1 MKTKLTL
8 VIAVALMLVSCSDS
22 ENSITGSFDH
32 VLSGQIVA
40 AGNLSSSEIASQSEL
55 TALAGR
61 PVAGV
66 EVRAR
71 GTGVAATSDSSG
83 RFALAGLPSN
93 VELTFKRSDGIDAT
107 ANVNVQS
114 NPVVLVE
121 LQKNQA
127 NVIPAGQSKREL
139 EGLITEVS
147 ATSITVNNAS
157 TGGPMTAQI
166 TATTV
171 IRHGNTPLTPA
182 DLEVDDRVHVRAMI
196 NDDGSL
202 TALEIKLQN
211 PADDD
216 DDDDSKTQQIEGTI
230 AEISAS
236 EIKVNDAST
245 HGVVTAKITA
255 ETKIRKGN
263 QDLEWD
269 DLHVNDRVHV
279 KARKE
284 GADLIAL
291 EIRLQNPT

>member
-8 VIAVALMLVSCSDS
+8 VIAVALMLVSCSDG
-22 ENSITGSFDH
+22 ENSITGSFDN

-40 AGNLSSSEIASQSEL
+40 AGNLSSSEIASQGEVK
-55 TALAGR
+55 ALAGR
-61 PVAGV
+61 PLTGV

-71 GTGVAATSDSSG
+71 GTGVAATSDSNG

-93 VELTFKRSDGIDAT
+93 VELTFKRSDGIDAK
-107 ANVNVQS
+107 ANVNVRS
-114 NPVVLVE
+114 NPVVIVE
-121 LQKNQA
+121 LQKNKA
-127 NVIPAGQSKREL
+127 NVIPAGQSKREI
-139 EGLITEVS
+139 EGLITAVS
-147 ATSITVNNAS
+147 ATSITVNNV
-157 TGGPMTAQI
+157 TAEI

-171 IRHGNTPLTPA
+171 IRHGNTSLTPA

-196 NDDGSL
+196 NEDGSL

-216 DDDDSKTQQIEGTI
+216 DNGSKTQQIEGKIT
-230 AEISAS
+230 AISAS

-245 HGVVTAKITA
+245 HTVVVAKITA
-255 ETKIRKGN
+255 DTKIRKGN
-263 QDLEWD
+263 QILKWN

-284 GADLIAL
+284 GSDLIAL
-291 EIRLQNPT
+291 EIKLQNPA

>member
-8 VIAVALMLVSCSDS
+8 VMAVALMLVSCSDS
-22 ENSITGSFDH
+22 ENSITGSFDN

-40 AGNLSSSEIASQSEL
+40 AGNLSSSEIASQGEV
-55 TALAGR
+55 TASAGR
-61 PVAGV
+61 PVTGV

-71 GTGVAATSDSSG
+71 GTGVAAISDSTG

-93 VELTFKRSDGIDAT
+93 VELTFKRSDGIDAK

-114 NPVVLVE
+114 NPVVVVE

-127 NVIPAGQSKREL
+127 NVIPAGQSKREI
-139 EGLITEVS
+139 EGLILAVS
-147 ATSITVNNAS
+147 DTSITVNNAS
-157 TGGPMTAQI
+157 TGGPVTAEI

-171 IRHGNTPLTPA
+171 IRHGNTPLTPS

-216 DDDDSKTQQIEGTI
+216 GNGSTTQQIEGKIT
-230 AEISAS
+230 EISADQ
-236 EIKVNDAST
+236 IKVNDAST

-263 QDLEWD
+263 QTLKWD
-269 DLHVNDRVHV
+269 DLHVNDRV
-279 KARKE
+279 
-284 GADLIAL
+284 
-291 EIRLQNPT
+291 

>member
-22 ENSITGSFDH
+22 ENSITGSFDN

-40 AGNLSSSEIASQSEL
+40 AGNLSSSEIASQGEV

-61 PVAGV
+61 PVTGV

-83 RFALAGLPSN
+83 RFALAGLPAN
-93 VELTFKRSDGIDAT
+93 VELTFKRSDGIDAK
-107 ANVNVQS
+107 ANVNVRS
-114 NPVVLVE
+114 NPVVVVE
-121 LQKNQA
+121 LQKNHA
-127 NVIPAGQSKREL
+127 NVIPAGQSKREI

-147 ATSITVNNAS
+147 DTSITVNNAS
-157 TGGPMTAQI
+157 TGGPVTAQI
-166 TATTV
+166 TPTTV
-171 IRHGNTPLTPA
+171 IRHGNTPLKPE
-182 DLEVDDRVHVRAMI
+182 DLDVDDRVHVRAMI
-196 NDDGSL
+196 NEDGSL
-202 TALEIKLQN
+202 TALEIMLQN
-211 PADDD
+211 PA

-230 AEISAS
+230 TAISAS

-263 QDLEWD
+263 QNLDWD

-284 GADLIAL
+284 GSDLIAL
-291 EIRLQNPT
+291 EIRLQNPA

>member
-8 VIAVALMLVSCSDS
+8 VIAVTLMLVSCSGS
-22 ENSITGSFDH
+22 ENSITGSFDN

-40 AGNLSSSEIASQSEL
+40 AGNLSSSEIASQGEV
-55 TALAGR
+55 TAQAGR

-93 VELTFKRSDGIDAT
+93 VELTFKRSDGIDAK

-114 NPVVLVE
+114 NPVVVVE

-127 NVIPAGQSKREL
+127 NVLPAGQSKREI

-147 ATSITVNNAS
+147 ATSITVKAS
-157 TGGPMTAQI
+157 SGGPATAQI
-166 TATTV
+166 TPTTV
-171 IRHGNTPLTPA
+171 IRHGNTTLSAA

-211 PADDD
+211 PAGDNGNG
-216 DDDDSKTQQIEGTI
+216 SNTQQIEGKIT
-230 AEISAS
+230 AISAT

-245 HGVVTAKITA
+245 HGIVTAKITA
-255 ETKIRKGN
+255 ETRIRKGN
-263 QDLEWD
+263 QNLEWD

-279 KARKE
+279 KAKKE
-284 GADLIAL
+284 GSDLIAL
-291 EIRLQNPT
+291 EIKLQNPA

>member
-8 VIAVALMLVSCSDS
+8 LIALALMLVSCSDS
-22 ENSITGSFDH
+22 ENSITGSFDN

-40 AGNLSSSEIASQSEL
+40 AGNLSSSEIASQGEV

-61 PVAGV
+61 PVTGV

-83 RFALAGLPSN
+83 RFALAGLPSK

-114 NPVVLVE
+114 NPVVVVE
-121 LQKNQA
+121 LQKNSA
-127 NVIPAGQSKREL
+127 NVLPAGQSKREI
-139 EGLITEVS
+139 EGLITAVS
-147 ATSITVNNAS
+147 GTEITVNNAS
-157 TGGPMTAQI
+157 TGGPVTAQI
-166 TATTV
+166 TPTTV
-171 IRHGNTPLTPA
+171 IRHGNTSLTPA

-196 NDDGSL
+196 NEDGSL

-216 DDDDSKTQQIEGTI
+216 NGSKTQQIEGKIT
-230 AEISAS
+230 AISAS

-245 HGVVTAKITA
+245 HGVVTAKITS

-263 QDLEWD
+263 QTLKWD

-279 KARKE
+279 KAKKE
-284 GADLIAL
+284 GSGLIAL
-291 EIRLQNPT
+291 EIRLQNPA